1 MYDAPIRDG
10 NGSLHPLLH
19 HLIAKSNSFMARVSE
34 IANGALRPAL
44 VPAFA

>member
-19 HLIAKSNSFMARVSE
+19 HLIAKRNIGTRFQRSSTAFVPSFFA
-34 IANGALRPAL
+34 PAL
-44 VPAFA
+44 A

>member
-19 HLIAKSNSFMARVSE
+19 HLIAKRNYLGVRFQS
-34 IANGALRPAL
+34 PAL
-44 VPAFA
+44 APALAFA

>member
-19 HLIAKSNSFMARVSE
+19 HLS
-34 IANGALRPAL
+34 ANKQRGTLGMRFQNLTVPAL
-44 VPAFA
+44 VPTFA